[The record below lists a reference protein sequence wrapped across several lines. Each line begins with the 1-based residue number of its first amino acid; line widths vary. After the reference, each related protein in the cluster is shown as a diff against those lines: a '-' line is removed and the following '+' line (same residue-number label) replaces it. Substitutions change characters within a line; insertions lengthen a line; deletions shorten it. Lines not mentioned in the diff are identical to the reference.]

1 MSDTVALALIAMFQS
16 WGDALASNL
25 HLTLPAA
32 GTALI
37 AYMNWRYNKK
47 AEERAEIL
55 NRNSEARAK
64 FLSDKVAEVETSAVT
79 SARQAELMAKGAER
93 RGVEIGIEAGVEQE
107 RKRASDFSTLQSN
120 FSPEST
126 DVFMVRTDP
135 KR

>member
-1 MSDTVALALIAMFQS
+1 MSDTVALALIAMIQS

-37 AYMNWRYNKK
+37 AFMNWRYNKK
-47 AEERAEIL
+47 AEERAEAL
-55 NRNSEARAK
+55 NLASDARAK
-64 FLSDKVAEVETSAVT
+64 VIAAKVAEVEAAAITSTRA
-79 SARQAELMAKGAER
+79 AELMAKGAER

-120 FSPEST
+120 FAPEST
-126 DVFMVRTDP
+126 DVFMARTDP

>member
-1 MSDTVALALIAMFQS
+1 MSDTVALALIAMIQS

-37 AYMNWRYNKK
+37 AFMNWRYNKK
-47 AEERAEIL
+47 AEERAEAL
-55 NRNSEARAK
+55 NLASDARAK
-64 FLSDKVAEVETSAVT
+64 VIAAKVAEVEAAAITSTRA
-79 SARQAELMAKGAER
+79 AELMAKGAER